1 MPFITILKDKSCDT
15 FTRIGPFLVTSDEIP
30 DPQNLK
36 LWLKLNGKAIQNS
49 TTAQMIFG
57 VKHLVNC
64 LSQFMSLLPGDVI
77 ELDVECLG
85 EQGQKAVA
93 CA

>member
-1 MPFITILKDKSCDT
+1 
-15 FTRIGPFLVTSDEIP
+15 
-30 DPQNLK
+30 
-36 LWLKLNGKAIQNS
+36 
-49 TTAQMIFG
+49 MIFR

-64 LSQFMSLLPGDVI
+64 LGQFMSLLPGDVI